1 MIRFGHTLI
10 PPGMYRR
17 DKKCNYLDAADG
29 SPALRLCATWWD
41 AQVGLTKVQKVQFT
55 HFPFWSFVHKGIE
68 R

>member
-41 AQVGLTKVQKVQFT
+41 AQVGVTKFDQSSKGSVNT
-55 HFPFWSFVHKGIE
+55 FPFLELCS
-68 R
+68 